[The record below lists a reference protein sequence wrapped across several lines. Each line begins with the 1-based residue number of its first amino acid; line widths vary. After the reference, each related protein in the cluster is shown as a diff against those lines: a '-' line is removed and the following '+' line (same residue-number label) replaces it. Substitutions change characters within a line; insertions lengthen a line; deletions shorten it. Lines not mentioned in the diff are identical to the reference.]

1 MEGGRATGDDG
12 ATARLSFSGAS
23 TSKASRTVSFEEDKE
38 EEEEEGK
45 EAEEEGWRRWW
56 EWRDAAFMGSGDTRH
71 LDSDIVCA
79 ADAGGCC
86 RSGSFRSRPD
96 VDATQRRRDCCKG
109 GGWREASGGP
119 LRCLLCGLD
128 ATQPPLGAASAP
140 SLLQQ
145 EHTDGD
151 GV

>member
-1 MEGGRATGDDG
+1 
-12 ATARLSFSGAS
+12 
-23 TSKASRTVSFEEDKE
+23 
-38 EEEEEGK
+38 
-45 EAEEEGWRRWW
+45 
-56 EWRDAAFMGSGDTRH
+56 MGSGDTRH

-86 RSGSFRSRPD
+86 CSSSFRSRPD
-96 VDATQRRRDCCKG
+96 VDATQRRRDGCKG
-109 GGWREASGGP
+109 GGLAGGEWWG
-119 LRCLLCGLD
+119 CLLCGLD